1 MRRSGGHVGV
11 RGGEGRETG
20 KCGRGIGMIES
31 MRRGVGQGEEEKG
44 REGNAEVRKEE
55 RKQG

>member
-1 MRRSGGHVGV
+1 MGV
-11 RGGEGRETG
+11 RGGEGREKG
-20 KCGRGIGMIES
+20 KCGRGVGMTES

-44 REGNAEVRKEE
+44 REGNEEVRKEE